1 MSTAPSVQS
10 RRYHGC
16 TVYWRGDP
24 GLSLE
29 AIAAQDHIVHWHG
42 ERFALK
48 RPDGLFYIS
57 LAAALESLEDP
68 TPV

>member
-1 MSTAPSVQS
+1 
-10 RRYHGC
+10 
-16 TVYWRGDP
+16 VYWRGDP